1 MPRLPV
7 VAWRG
12 EAAVAMNLADFFL
25 THTEY
30 LAIRIVL
37 VIGDRLLTQS
47 QPLKKEFVWFH
58 K

>member
-1 MPRLPV
+1 M
-7 VAWRG
+7 
-12 EAAVAMNLADFFL
+12 AMNLADFFL